1 MKPKLLLC
9 PQLDFVGDHAVGL
22 DSPRAGVR
30 EVKVLAR
37 SSVVTPPQ
45 TPGRVK
51 QRELLLLLAAAVATL
66 GDGAHV
72 TETPEK
78 PYPGA
83 LTYLKAAAYSVLL
96 PRSYAASTLL
106 MVLHKGV

>member
-51 QRELLLLLAAAVATL
+51 QRELLLLLAAAVATSS
-66 GDGAHV
+66 DGAHV
-72 TETPEK
+72 AETPVTPDPK
-78 PYPGA
+78 A
-83 LTYLKAAAYSVLL
+83 LAYLKAAACSML
-96 PRSYAASTLL
+96 PPRRRVTYALL
-106 MVLHKGV
+106 MVFREGV